1 MKIGQ
6 ESLEN
11 GVVKPLS
18 GLVYNMYLRRVGRP
32 HSHGNGAVVGNVGFH
47 DVHVTAEGYGR

>member
-11 GVVKPLS
+11 GEGELLS
-18 GLVYNMYLRRVGRP
+18 GLVYNMYLRRVDRP
-32 HSHGNGAVVGNVGFH
+32 RSHENGEIVGNVGFH
-47 DVHVTAEGYGR
+47 DVRVTAEGYGR

>member
-11 GVVKPLS
+11 GVVELLS

-32 HSHGNGAVVGNVGFH
+32 RSHGNGAVVGNVGFH
-47 DVHVTAEGYGR
+47 DAHVTAEGYGR

>member
-11 GVVKPLS
+11 GVVEPLS

-32 HSHGNGAVVGNVGFH
+32 RSHGNGAVAGNVGFH
-47 DVHVTAEGYGR
+47 DAHVTAEGYGR